1 MTFPWELIVIL
12 LLILLN
18 GFFAMSELAVISSRR
33 ARLKALAEAGSKTA
47 RTALN
52 LSESPGPFLSTVQI
66 GITMIGIFAGAYG
79 EKTLTASLSGWLAQF
94 PGFVSVSDILALA
107 VVVAGIT
114 YFSLILG
121 ELVPKRI
128 ALANAERI
136 ASLVAPPMKL
146 LATIFTP
153 IVVVLDASTRFV
165 LRILGRHAVA
175 ANKITDEEIRSLIS
189 EAADT
194 GVVERA
200 EGNMIRG
207 VMRLADRP
215 IQALMTPRV
224 EIVWIDIES
233 TEQDIRQLLRD
244 STYNRFLVS
253 RGELDDVVGVVQMR
267 DLLERRLAGQ
277 ALDVRE
283 VLRQPLFVHENIS
296 ALNALEQLRGNEV
309 RMAVVVDEYGEIQG
323 LVTPTDI
330 MTAIAGELAESA
342 DEGEPLVVRREDG
355 SWLLDGGLPV
365 DEARDLLGLH
375 SLTQGA
381 SFHTLAGLMLHQ
393 FGHVPSAGEHFVLD
407 NYRFEVIDMDGHRV
421 DKILVSPAGAPLETD
436 ITTSG

>member
-47 RTALN
+47 SSALT

-79 EKTLTASLSGWLAQF
+79 EKTLTSSLSGWLAQF
-94 PGFVSVSDILALA
+94 PGFVSISDILALA
-107 VVVAGIT
+107 IVVAGIT

-136 ASLVAPPMKL
+136 ATMVAPPMKL

-153 IVVVLDASTRFV
+153 MVVVLDASTRFV
-165 LRILGRHAVA
+165 LRLLGRHAVA

-267 DLLERRLAGQ
+267 DLLERRLAGE
-277 ALDVRE
+277 ALDVRD

-330 MTAIAGELAESA
+330 LTAIAGELAESV
-342 DEGEPLVVRREDG
+342 DEGEPLVVRRDDG
-355 SWLLDGGLPV
+355 SWLFDGGLPV

-375 SLTQGA
+375 SLTQDA

-393 FGHVPSAGEHFVLD
+393 FGHVPSAGEHFILE
-407 NYRFEVIDMDGHRV
+407 NYRFEVVDMDGHRV
-421 DKILVSPAGAPLETD
+421 DKILVSPAGTPLETD
-436 ITTSG
+436 IATSG